1 MEFRMNWS
9 AETEKA
15 VVGKARAGDLSAFG
29 LLYDN
34 YSQNVYSRCLRF
46 TKDPDTAEDLRQ
58 DVFIQAW
65 KKMSHFRGDSRF
77 GTWLH
82 RVTTNMIFMHFRKK
96 KRHHPEENQI
106 SRRVKDQ
113 WVFEELVSSGP
124 PQLDNRLLLRQAV
137 SQLRPGYRAVLMLHD
152 VDGYKHNEI
161 ARILGIPPGTSKS
174 NLHRAHRQMRSRLNP
189 SSHLQADWSR

>member
-1 MEFRMNWS
+1 MSLGELWRPIKTDSRCSLRMEFRMNWS

-46 TKDPDTAEDLRQ
+46 TKDPDSAEDLRQ

-65 KKMSHFRGDSRF
+65 KKISHFRGDSRF

-82 RVTTNMIFMHFRKK
+82 RVTTNMIFMHSARRSATILKK
-96 KRHHPEENQI
+96 TRSAAE
-106 SRRVKDQ
+106 SRTNG
-113 WVFEELVSSGP
+113 S
-124 PQLDNRLLLRQAV
+124 LRNWSHQ
-137 SQLRPGYRAVLMLHD
+137 
-152 VDGYKHNEI
+152 
-161 ARILGIPPGTSKS
+161 
-174 NLHRAHRQMRSRLNP
+174 AHRSSITACCSGRPFRSFVLDIAP
-189 SSHLQADWSR
+189 Y

>member
-1 MEFRMNWS
+1 VSLGELWRPIKTDSRCSLRMEFRMNWS

-15 VVGKARAGDLSAFG
+15 VVGKACAGDLSAFG

-65 KKMSHFRGDSRF
+65 KKISHFRGDSRF

-124 PQLDNRLLLRQAV
+124 PQLDSPAAH
-137 SQLRPGYRAVLMLHD
+137 PG
-152 VDGYKHNEI
+152 GF
-161 ARILGIPPGTSKS
+161 G
-174 NLHRAHRQMRSRLNP
+174 P
-189 SSHLQADWSR
+189 SSRISRRINAA

>member
-9 AETEKA
+9 GETEKA

-34 YSQNVYSRCLRF
+34 YSQNVYSRCLRL
-46 TKDPDTAEDLRQ
+46 TKDPDAAEDLRQ

-65 KKMSHFRGDSRF
+65 KKISGFRGDSRF

-96 KRHHPEENQI
+96 KRHPEENQT

-113 WVFEELVSSGP
+113 WPFEELLSSGP
-124 PQLDNRLLLRQAV
+124 PQLDNRLLLTQAV
-137 SQLRPGYRAVLMLHD
+137 STLRPGYRAVLMLHD
-152 VDGYKHNEI
+152 VDGYKHDEI

-174 NLHRAHRQMRSRLNP
+174 NLYRAHRQIRSRLKR
-189 SSHLQADWSR
+189 SSQPQVAWSR